1 MYEQLK
7 AIMVDVLLLDADSV
21 HPDATLEE
29 AGIDS
34 LAVVEL
40 SLVLSQHHGIE
51 ITDDEL
57 IELDRVTDIAA
68 LMEQRTGL

>member
-40 SLVLSQHHGIE
+40 SLVLSQHHGID

-68 LMEQRTGL
+68 LMQQRIGR